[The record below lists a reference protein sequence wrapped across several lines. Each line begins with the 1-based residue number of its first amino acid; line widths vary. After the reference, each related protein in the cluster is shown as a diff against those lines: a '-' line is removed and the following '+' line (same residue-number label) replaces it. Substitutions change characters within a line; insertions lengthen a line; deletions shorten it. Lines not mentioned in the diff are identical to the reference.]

1 MQGARSQAHAVGV
14 AGRQV
19 ATTVQPS
26 GAEMKVNRI
35 QFQAVLSMPIF
46 FKDHEIEGQCEQA
59 PSTFRKVT
67 Q

>member
-1 MQGARSQAHAVGV
+1 
-14 AGRQV
+14 
-19 ATTVQPS
+19 
-26 GAEMKVNRI
+26 MKVNRI

-59 PSTFRKVT
+59 PRTFRKVT

>member
-1 MQGARSQAHAVGV
+1 
-14 AGRQV
+14 
-19 ATTVQPS
+19 
-26 GAEMKVNRI
+26 MKVNRI